1 MLLRYAVRSS
11 LKQIGTWLYV
21 TALFSALLLKTN
33 RNVDV
38 VALSSALLL
47 KTNRNTVS

>member
-1 MLLRYAVRSS
+1 MLLHYAVHSS

-33 RNVDV
+33 QNLDV
-38 VALSSALLL
+38 IALSSVLLL
-47 KTNRNTVS
+47 KTNQNMVS